1 MKGPASKGS
10 VSYCGYEEIS
20 RGEGNRQKSVDM
32 TIRQIRRSGS
42 FDFDDLVQRNHRIIN
57 HSLFFFEKRL
67 LFRFCIIILIQR
79 GIFSIP
85 LFYSIREVRTL
96 HELSLVQALLDMVEE
111 QAEKHGFNKVQ
122 SLKLSFGQLSS
133 IEPSSLRF
141 AFEILS
147 AGTRAAGALLDFDIR
162 PIVVRCLS
170 CQATERSE
178 MLVLRCSQCGAE
190 VSLTSGMETLQL
202 LEMDVDEE

>member
-1 MKGPASKGS
+1 
-10 VSYCGYEEIS
+10 
-20 RGEGNRQKSVDM
+20 
-32 TIRQIRRSGS
+32 
-42 FDFDDLVQRNHRIIN
+42 
-57 HSLFFFEKRL
+57 
-67 LFRFCIIILIQR
+67 
-79 GIFSIP
+79 
-85 LFYSIREVRTL
+85 
-96 HELSLVQALLDMVEE
+96 MVEE

-170 CQATERSE
+170 CRATERSE